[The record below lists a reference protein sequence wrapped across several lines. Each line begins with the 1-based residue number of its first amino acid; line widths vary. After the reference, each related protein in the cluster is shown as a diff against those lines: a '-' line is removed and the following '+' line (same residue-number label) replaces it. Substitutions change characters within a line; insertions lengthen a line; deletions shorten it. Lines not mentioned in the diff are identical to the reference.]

1 MISEPVAIVIPTIRN
16 LDFLKDWKRQ
26 FADCIGIIIEDH
38 PKKEIDSPKKYFTK
52 LFHYCWKDIDSD
64 FGKKSWIFPRKNAGI
79 RSYGFFKAYQLKIQN
94 IITLDDDCFPVKG
107 QSFVNDHLE
116 NLSLKAPKKWFPT
129 YPHRQF
135 HYTRGVP
142 YCIRDISEVVIS
154 HGLWSN
160 ILDFDAPTQLVN
172 YKLSIPL
179 SFNFSEFIP
188 KGYYFPMCSMNLAFK
203 TKISP
208 LMYFPLMGYNDKNL
222 HWGYDR
228 FDDIWAGVFAKKIID
243 HLDLAVVNGSPFV
256 EHKKASNVFT
266 NLLKEA
272 KGIQTNEILYQN
284 VDKVTLTSK
293 TIVGSYKELIAKLE
307 LPKEDYFIKLKKA
320 IEIWLNLY

>member
-1 MISEPVAIVIPTIRN
+1 
-16 LDFLKDWKRQ
+16 
-26 FADCIGIIIEDH
+26 
-38 PKKEIDSPKKYFTK
+38 
-52 LFHYCWKDIDSD
+52 
-64 FGKKSWIFPRKNAGI
+64 
-79 RSYGFFKAYQLKIQN
+79 
-94 IITLDDDCFPVKG
+94 
-107 QSFVNDHLE
+107 
-116 NLSLKAPKKWFPT
+116 
-129 YPHRQF
+129 
-135 HYTRGVP
+135 
-142 YCIRDISEVVIS
+142 
-154 HGLWSN
+154 
-160 ILDFDAPTQLVN
+160 
-172 YKLSIPL
+172 
-179 SFNFSEFIP
+179 
-188 KGYYFPMCSMNLAFK
+188 MNLAFK